1 MSFKTL
7 VRKDGTKPKKECPEG
22 KILNPTTNRC
32 VKRDGRIGRR
42 LLRERQG
49 VVESKSGPP
58 APVVVEPAFHDIS
71 KAPVFVDIWTEQW
84 KEDGRVDPIE
94 ASKIVEFINTAESI
108 HPGDIIYVGRG
119 EEFDPYAYR
128 PEYYF
133 YYVVGTEDVKG
144 ILGTGNFHWHNA
156 EHVIEELNE
165 FVSTNRI
172 PEYTYSEDSP
182 VIKNVTKYCKQHFA
196 WH

>member
-7 VRKDGTKPKKECPEG
+7 VRKDDTKPKKECPKG
-22 KILNPTTNRC
+22 KILNPKTNRC
-32 VKRDGRIGRR
+32 VKKNGRIGKR
-42 LLRERQG
+42 LLREG
-49 VVESKSGPP
+49 AGESKSGPS
-58 APVVVEPAFHDIS
+58 VGVEPAFHDIS
-71 KAPVFVDIWTEQW
+71 NTDAFVDIWKKQW
-84 KEDGRVDPIE
+84 KENGHVDPIE

-119 EEFDPYAYR
+119 EAFDPYAYR

-144 ILGTGNFHWHNA
+144 ILATENFHVTDRHNA
-156 EHVIEELNE
+156 EYVIEELNE
-165 FVSTNRI
+165 FVQKNRI